1 MNCTTSFLYNRESW
15 WNVKKDSFIFYRSFY
30 DAIKELPSEMQT
42 KLYNTIFA
50 YQFEEKE
57 EKLSGIEKAVF
68 TLIKPQLNANNT
80 RYENGCKGAEF
91 GKLGG
96 RPKKEKP
103 LKNST
108 GVIEE
113 NPNVT
118 PNENDNE
125 NVNENNNENVNVV
138 ESDSRADGSQQF
150 DSCVDGI
157 VKFYEENIGIITPY
171 VFEILNS
178 YRTDFS
184 DDVIIYALKLQVEAK
199 ALNINYAKA
208 ILNSWKKKNIKTL
221 LDAKRE
227 NEEKK
232 LEVKKDEKIK
242 NIYQAEN
249 EQYQDLSKFY
259 SN

>member
-1 MNCTTSFLYNRESW
+1 
-15 WNVKKDSFIFYRSFY
+15 
-30 DAIKELPSEMQT
+30 MQT

-103 LKNST
+103 LKNPT

-118 PNENDNE
+118 PNENNNE
-125 NVNENNNENVNVV
+125 NVNVNVV
-138 ESDSRADGSQQF
+138 ESDSRADGSHQP
-150 DSCVDGI
+150 DSCVDEV
-157 VKFYEENIGIITPY
+157 VKFYEQNFGTISPFI
-171 VFEILNS
+171 FETLNS
-178 YRTDFS
+178 YRCYYTD
-184 DDVIIYALKLQVEAK
+184 DIIIYAMQLAVEAGAK
-199 ALNINYAKA
+199 TINYIKA
-208 ILNSWKKKNIKTL
+208 ILNNWQKANVKSL
-221 LDAKRE
+221 LDAQNE
-227 NEEKK
+227 NK
-232 LEVKKDEKIK
+232 KKDKEQRGIANAYK
-242 NIYQAEN
+242 AEHT
-249 EQYQDLSKFY
+249 QFGDLNRFY
-259 SN
+259 MN

>member
-1 MNCTTSFLYNRESW
+1 MNR
-15 WNVKKDSFIFYRSFY
+15 DSFIFYRSFY
-30 DAIKELPSEMQT
+30 EAIEEVDTETQVAIYNAICRKA
-42 KLYNTIFA
+42 LYDEDTT
-50 YQFEEKE
+50 
-57 EKLSGIEKAVF
+57 LSGTAKILY
-68 TLIKPQLNANNT
+68 TLIKPQLDANNK
-80 RYENGCKGAEF
+80 RYSDGQK
-91 GKLGG
+91 GG
-96 RPKKEKP
+96 RPKKETNGYREKETSGYKNKKP
-103 LKNST
+103 N
-108 GVIEE
+108 
-113 NPNVT
+113 N
-118 PNENDNE
+118 NENE
-125 NVNENNNENVNVV
+125 NVNENENENVVV
-138 ESDSRADGSQQF
+138 ESDGCADGSQQF

-157 VKFYEENIGIITPY
+157 VKFYEENIGMITPY

-199 ALNINYAKA
+199 ASNINYAKA

-221 LDAKRE
+221 LNAKRE
-227 NEEKK
+227 NEKKK

>member
-1 MNCTTSFLYNRESW
+1 M
-15 WNVKKDSFIFYRSFY
+15 KKDSFILYTEQK
-30 DAIKELPSEMQT
+30 AIID
-42 KLYNTIFA
+42 KLTDEQA
-50 YQFEEKE
+50 GK
-57 EKLSGIEKAVF
+57 
-68 TLIKPQLNANNT
+68 LIKAIYEYVATNKIPQLDSILDLVIIPFTTALDRN
-80 RYENGCKGAEF
+80 
-91 GKLGG
+91 
-96 RPKKEKP
+96 KEKYEETCKRRA
-103 LKNST
+103 LAGTKGGKQKVANASKCKQNVANVANASKCKQDVANVADNDNDSDNDT
-108 GVIEE
+108 AIAVIE
-113 NPNVT
+113 
-118 PNENDNE
+118 
-125 NVNENNNENVNVV
+125 
-138 ESDSRADGSQQF
+138 SDGCADGSQQF

-157 VKFYEENIGIITPY
+157 VKFYEENIGMITPY

-199 ALNINYAKA
+199 ASNINYAKA

>member
-1 MNCTTSFLYNRESW
+1 MNR
-15 WNVKKDSFIFYRSFY
+15 DSFIFYRSFY
-30 DAIKELPSEMQT
+30 EAIEEVDTETQVAIYNAICRKA
-42 KLYNTIFA
+42 LYDEDTT
-50 YQFEEKE
+50 
-57 EKLSGIEKAVF
+57 LSGTAKILY
-68 TLIKPQLNANNT
+68 TLIKPQLDANNK
-80 RYENGCKGAEF
+80 RYSDGQK
-91 GKLGG
+91 GG
-96 RPKKEKP
+96 RPKKETNGYREKETSGYKNKKP
-103 LKNST
+103 
-108 GVIEE
+108 
-113 NPNVT
+113 
-118 PNENDNE
+118 
-125 NVNENNNENVNVV
+125 NNNENVNVNENENENENV
-138 ESDSRADGSQQF
+138 VVKSDGCADGSQQF
-150 DSCVDGI
+150 VSCVDGI
-157 VKFYEENIGIITPY
+157 AKFYEENIGMITPY

-199 ALNINYAKA
+199 ASNINYAKA

-227 NEEKK
+227 NEKKK

>member
-1 MNCTTSFLYNRESW
+1 MNR
-15 WNVKKDSFIFYRSFY
+15 DSFIFYRSFY
-30 DAIKELPSEMQT
+30 EAIEEVDTETQVAIYNAICRKA
-42 KLYNTIFA
+42 LYDEDTT
-50 YQFEEKE
+50 
-57 EKLSGIEKAVF
+57 LSGTAKILY
-68 TLIKPQLNANNT
+68 TLIKPQLDANNK
-80 RYENGCKGAEF
+80 RYSDGQK
-91 GKLGG
+91 GG
-96 RPKKEKP
+96 RPKKETNGFKEKETNGYKNKKP
-103 LKNST
+103 N
-108 GVIEE
+108 
-113 NPNVT
+113 N
-118 PNENDNE
+118 NENENE
-125 NVNENNNENVNVV
+125 NVNENVVV
-138 ESDSRADGSQQF
+138 ESDGCADGSQQF

-157 VKFYEENIGIITPY
+157 VKFYEENIGMITPY

-199 ALNINYAKA
+199 ASNINYAKA

>member
-1 MNCTTSFLYNRESW
+1 M
-15 WNVKKDSFIFYRSFY
+15 KKDSFILYTEQK
-30 DAIKELPSEMQT
+30 AIID
-42 KLYNTIFA
+42 KLTDEQA
-50 YQFEEKE
+50 GK
-57 EKLSGIEKAVF
+57 
-68 TLIKPQLNANNT
+68 LIKAIYEYVATNKMPQLDSILDLVIIPFTTALDRN
-80 RYENGCKGAEF
+80 
-91 GKLGG
+91 
-96 RPKKEKP
+96 KEKYEETCKRRA
-103 LKNST
+103 LAGTKGGKQKVANASKCKQNVANVADSDNDSDNDT
-108 GVIEE
+108 AIAVIE
-113 NPNVT
+113 
-118 PNENDNE
+118 
-125 NVNENNNENVNVV
+125 
-138 ESDSRADGSQQF
+138 SDGCADGSQQF

-157 VKFYEENIGIITPY
+157 VKFYEENIGMITPY

-199 ALNINYAKA
+199 ASNINYAKA

>member
-1 MNCTTSFLYNRESW
+1 MNR
-15 WNVKKDSFIFYRSFY
+15 DSFIFYRSFY
-30 DAIKELPSEMQT
+30 EAIEEVDTETQVAIYNAICRKA
-42 KLYNTIFA
+42 LYDEDTT
-50 YQFEEKE
+50 
-57 EKLSGIEKAVF
+57 LSGTAKILY
-68 TLIKPQLNANNT
+68 TLIKPQLDANNK
-80 RYENGCKGAEF
+80 RYSDGQK
-91 GKLGG
+91 GG
-96 RPKKEKP
+96 RPKKETNGYREKETSGYKNKKP
-103 LKNST
+103 
-108 GVIEE
+108 
-113 NPNVT
+113 
-118 PNENDNE
+118 
-125 NVNENNNENVNVV
+125 NNNENVNVNENENENENV
-138 ESDSRADGSQQF
+138 VVKSDGCADGSQQF

-199 ALNINYAKA
+199 ASNINYAKA

-227 NEEKK
+227 NEKKK

>member
-1 MNCTTSFLYNRESW
+1 M
-15 WNVKKDSFIFYRSFY
+15 KKDSFILYTEQK
-30 DAIKELPSEMQT
+30 AIID
-42 KLYNTIFA
+42 KLTDEQA
-50 YQFEEKE
+50 GK
-57 EKLSGIEKAVF
+57 
-68 TLIKPQLNANNT
+68 LIKAIYEYVATNKIPQLDSILDLVIIPFTTALDRN
-80 RYENGCKGAEF
+80 
-91 GKLGG
+91 
-96 RPKKEKP
+96 KEKYEETCKRRA
-103 LKNST
+103 LAGTKGGKQKVANASKCKQDVANVADNDNDSDNDT
-108 GVIEE
+108 AIAVIE
-113 NPNVT
+113 
-118 PNENDNE
+118 
-125 NVNENNNENVNVV
+125 
-138 ESDSRADGSQQF
+138 SDGCADGSQQF

-157 VKFYEENIGIITPY
+157 VKFYEENIGMITPY

-199 ALNINYAKA
+199 ASNINYAKA

>member
-1 MNCTTSFLYNRESW
+1 M
-15 WNVKKDSFIFYRSFY
+15 KKDSFIFYRSFY
-30 DAIKELPSEMQT
+30 DSIKELPLEMQT

-103 LKNST
+103 LKNPT

-125 NVNENNNENVNVV
+125 NVNENDNENVNVV
-138 ESDSRADGSQQF
+138 ESDSRADGSHQP
-150 DSCVDGI
+150 DSCVDEV
-157 VKFYEENIGIITPY
+157 VKFYEQNFGTISPFI
-171 VFEILNS
+171 FETLNS
-178 YRTDFS
+178 YRSNFTD
-184 DDVIIYALKLQVEAK
+184 DIIIYAMQLAVEAGAK
-199 ALNINYAKA
+199 TINYIKA
-208 ILNSWKKKNIKTL
+208 ILNNWQKANVKSL
-221 LDAKRE
+221 LDAQNE
-227 NEEKK
+227 NK
-232 LEVKKDEKIK
+232 KKDKEQKGTTNAYK
-242 NIYQAEN
+242 AEHT
-249 EQYQDLSKFY
+249 QFGDLNRFY
-259 SN
+259 IN

>member
-1 MNCTTSFLYNRESW
+1 MNR
-15 WNVKKDSFIFYRSFY
+15 DSFIFYRSFY
-30 DAIKELPSEMQT
+30 EAIEEVDTETQVAIYNAICRKA
-42 KLYNTIFA
+42 LYDEDTT
-50 YQFEEKE
+50 
-57 EKLSGIEKAVF
+57 LSGTAKILY
-68 TLIKPQLNANNT
+68 TLIKPQLDANNK
-80 RYENGCKGAEF
+80 RYSDGQK
-91 GKLGG
+91 GG
-96 RPKKEKP
+96 RPKKETDGCKEKETSGYKNKKP
-103 LKNST
+103 N
-108 GVIEE
+108 
-113 NPNVT
+113 N
-118 PNENDNE
+118 NE
-125 NVNENNNENVNVV
+125 NENVNVNENENENV
-138 ESDSRADGSQQF
+138 VVKSDGCADGSQQF

-157 VKFYEENIGIITPY
+157 AKFYEENIGMITPY

-242 NIYQAEN
+242 NIYQAED

>member
-1 MNCTTSFLYNRESW
+1 M
-15 WNVKKDSFIFYRSFY
+15 KKDSFILYTEQK
-30 DAIKELPSEMQT
+30 AIID
-42 KLYNTIFA
+42 KLTDEQA
-50 YQFEEKE
+50 GK
-57 EKLSGIEKAVF
+57 
-68 TLIKPQLNANNT
+68 LIKAI
-80 RYENGCKGAEF
+80 YEYVATNKMPELDSILDLVIIPFTTA
-91 GKLGG
+91 LD
-96 RPKKEKP
+96 RNKEKY
-103 LKNST
+103 
-108 GVIEE
+108 EE
-113 NPNVT
+113 TCKRRALAGAKGGKQKVANVA
-118 PNENDNE
+118 NASKCKQNVANVADNDNE
-125 NVNENNNENVNVV
+125 HDND
-138 ESDSRADGSQQF
+138 SDSDNDNEYDTAIAVIKSDGCADGSQQF

-157 VKFYEENIGIITPY
+157 VKFYNENIGMITPY

-199 ALNINYAKA
+199 ASNINYAKA